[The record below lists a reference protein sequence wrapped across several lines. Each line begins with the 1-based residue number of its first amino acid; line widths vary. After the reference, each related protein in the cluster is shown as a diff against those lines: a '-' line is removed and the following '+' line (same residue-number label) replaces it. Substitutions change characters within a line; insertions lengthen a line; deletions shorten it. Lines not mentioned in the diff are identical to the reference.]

1 MICGKYG
8 FWRVCCS
15 QGGHLLIVV
24 KRFPRCIGHFY
35 FVFSHPLFPGTLF
48 FGFWTMKLLA
58 KMLGLHCWQA
68 PRELVC
74 RKDIFKKKK
83 DSYIELRFSAS
94 LFKIQQNFFFFLV
107 SPELRLEIAT
117 WNLITIMGPPSKYCL
132 PVSCP
137 VLIYLPKNNQ
147 KEKKSQVNLYL
158 ISFKLQFKIFRI

>member
-24 KRFPRCIGHFY
+24 KHFPRCIGHFY
-35 FVFSHPLFPGTLF
+35 FVFSHPLFPGTLL

-83 DSYIELRFSAS
+83 DSCIELRFSAS
-94 LFKIQQNFFFFLV
+94 LFKIQQNFFFFGK
-107 SPELRLEIAT
+107 SWTAT
-117 WNLITIMGPPSKYCL
+117 RKCYFEFDHNNGSSQQILFASLM
-132 PVSCP
+132 SCP
-137 VLIYLPKNNQ
+137 HLPKNNQ
-147 KEKKSQVNLYL
+147 KGKKSQVNLYL
-158 ISFKLQFKIFRI
+158 ISFKLPFKIFRI